1 MIRTLIVD
9 DQNIIR
15 KGIKVL
21 LENSA
26 EIELVG
32 FAENGESALN
42 EIEARQPDVVL
53 LDINLPGID
62 GITVAN
68 KIAVKFPEIKVIML
82 SSYEDEH
89 YVSQAMASNAKG
101 YLLKNVSAEEL
112 EWSIKLVYQGYSAF
126 KSELLTPLVPKD
138 QEASLEPISQPI
150 IPMGN
155 IHAIPEEKILAFPS
169 SPKTPTEPDELELLL
184 AKNHFRQKQADI
196 KSQNKYSNFN
206 DPRMS
211 RTKKMLTSFEFR
223 LLVLI
228 ILFSLSFLVFVA
240 LSYRR

>member
-21 LENSA
+21 LENST

-32 FAENGESALN
+32 FAEDGESALN
-42 EIEARQPDVVL
+42 EIEATQPDVVL

-68 KIAVKFPEIKVIML
+68 KIAAKFAKIKVIML

-138 QEASLEPISQPI
+138 QDTSLESITPPVISV
-150 IPMGN
+150 
-155 IHAIPEEKILAFPS
+155 EKIPVIPVEKVLTLPS
-169 SPKTPTEPDELELLL
+169 PLKTPTEPDELELLL
-184 AKNHFRQKQADI
+184 AKNHFRQKQVI
-196 KSQNKYSNFN
+196 TKSQNQYSNFN

-223 LLVLI
+223 LLILI

>member
-21 LENSA
+21 LENST

-32 FAENGESALN
+32 FAEDGESALN
-42 EIEARQPDVVL
+42 EIEATQPDVVL

-62 GITVAN
+62 GIAVAN
-68 KIAVKFPEIKVIML
+68 KIAAKFPKIKVIML
-82 SSYEDEH
+82 SSYEDEQ
-89 YVSQAMASNAKG
+89 YVSKAMVSNAKG

-112 EWSIKLVYQGYSAF
+112 EWSIQLVYQGYSAF
-126 KSELLTPLVPKD
+126 KSELLTSLVPKD
-138 QEASLEPISQPI
+138 QEASLEPANPPI
-150 IPMGN
+150 TPV
-155 IHAIPEEKILAFPS
+155 EKIPVIPGEKSLAFPS
-169 SPKTPTEPDELELLL
+169 SPKTPKEPDELELLL
-184 AKNHFRQKQADI
+184 AKNHFRQNQAI
-196 KSQNKYSNFN
+196 AKNQNKYSNFN

-240 LSYRR
+240 LSYRK